1 MLPRSVASFAQF
13 SYLLSKG
20 GTWEGNIEGSALWV
34 QYLPPFTTFWQ
45 TSLPSPNGWILSSMT
60 DTLETGDSLLLFF
73 LVYYFFTPSFLYL
86 PTRDEDVLI
95 LLPST
100 QDMPQ
105 VTLARSRLMVP
116 WRITRMGRAFL
127 SASFCTL
134 CRSSLHRAFISFLHL
149 FHTLQWHAKWARV
162 LSNSLAL

>member
-1 MLPRSVASFAQF
+1 M
-13 SYLLSKG
+13 
-20 GTWEGNIEGSALWV
+20 
-34 QYLPPFTTFWQ
+34 
-45 TSLPSPNGWILSSMT
+45 
-60 DTLETGDSLLLFF
+60 DSLQYEGHCRDRRFFTPFLL
-73 LVYYFFTPSFLYL
+73 LYYFFTHSFLYL

-100 QDMPQ
+100 LDMPQ
-105 VTLARSRLMVP
+105 DTFARSRLMVL

>member
-1 MLPRSVASFAQF
+1 MWLPLLSSLISSPKGKRKREIQRDLPSEYNT
-13 SYLLSKG
+13 YLLS
-20 GTWEGNIEGSALWV
+20 L
-34 QYLPPFTTFWQ
+34 
-45 TSLPSPNGWILSSMT
+45 LSDQPASHQLM
-60 DTLETGDSLLLFF
+60 DDSLQ
-73 LVYYFFTPSFLYL
+73 YDRHCRDRRFFTPFLLLYYFLTHSFLYL

-105 VTLARSRLMVP
+105 VTFARSRLMVP
-116 WRITRMGRAFL
+116 WRIPWIGRAFL

-149 FHTLQWHAKWARV
+149 FHTLQWHAK
-162 LSNSLAL
+162 

>member
-13 SYLLSKG
+13 SYLLYKG
-20 GTWEGNIEGSALWV
+20 EMWKGNIEGSALWV
-34 QYLPPFTTFWQ
+34 QYLPPFTIFWP

-95 LLPST
+95 LLPSA

-105 VTLARSRLMVP
+105 VTLARSRLMAP
-116 WRITRMGRAFL
+116 WRITQIGRAFL

-134 CRSSLHRAFISFLHL
+134 CRSCLHRAFISFLYL
-149 FHTLQWHAKWARV
+149 FHTTMAC
-162 LSNSLAL
+162 